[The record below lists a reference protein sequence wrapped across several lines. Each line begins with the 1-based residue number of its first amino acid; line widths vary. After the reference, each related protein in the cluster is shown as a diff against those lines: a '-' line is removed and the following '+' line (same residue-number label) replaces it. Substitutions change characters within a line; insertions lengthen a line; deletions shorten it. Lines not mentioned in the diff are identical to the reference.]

1 MATSQ
6 RDYYD
11 VLGLSRSASADDIKK
26 AFRRLARQYHP
37 DLHTGSRKSE
47 MEKKFKELNE
57 AQEVLSDPDKRKKY
71 DQYGQ
76 NWEQAEAYEKAR
88 QQAGP
93 QPGGAGSSFGGAVT
107 STTFSTRFSEDAVEE
122 AVALKNSPY
131 KEKTWRL
138 KSSSLSPRCSA
149 ASPGVWNSLSGCHAK
164 GAAAPVSYGAARAW
178 CAGVRVS
185 SWRNAP
191 LRSAFLRA
199 CRKGR
204 GCAWRVRVNVVSTA
218 ENRAICISKFISR
231 AMEYFGCTERISASP
246 FRSGHGKQRS
256 ELTSWRRR

>member
-26 AFRRLARQYHP
+26 AFRRLARQDHP
-37 DLHTGSRKSE
+37 DLHTGSRKTE

-93 QPGGAGSSFGGAVT
+93 QAGGCGFV
-107 STTFSTRFSEDAVEE
+107 
-122 AVALKNSPY
+122 
-131 KEKTWRL
+131 
-138 KSSSLSPRCSA
+138 
-149 ASPGVWNSLSGCHAK
+149 
-164 GAAAPVSYGAARAW
+164 
-178 CAGVRVS
+178 VR
-185 SWRNAP
+185 R
-191 LRSAFLRA
+191 
-199 CRKGR
+199 
-204 GCAWRVRVNVVSTA
+204 
-218 ENRAICISKFISR
+218 
-231 AMEYFGCTERISASP
+231 
-246 FRSGHGKQRS
+246 QR
-256 ELTSWRRR
+256 